1 MRFTS
6 LFLVSISVMLITVC
20 CNQDFIPVGDMMLS
34 DLNLSTKREIAPA
47 FTFQEKL
54 DKVQTNGLPLVQLGT
69 INHPVFGKAEASFA
83 TQLSIGNNPFFGDH
97 RQRFEE
103 EENPSDINLIPEN
116 EKVTSVVLEIPF
128 FYNQND
134 ADNDGVI
141 DSFDTDPQDPQS
153 NSDSD
158 ELSDLVE
165 FQSGLNP
172 LNPDSDG
179 DGILDHADDDNSGY
193 DADNKVYDIDSI
205 YGNRNASFDL
215 KIYELNYFLNALDPS
230 TNFET
235 TQAYYSSQDFY
246 EQGFVGE
253 QLLDQR
259 ITLNFEELRFNYKE
273 DDPETP
279 DVDETT
285 KIETRLSPRIR
296 VPLNTD
302 FFQKN
307 LIDLEDEDVLRND
320 AAFREMLRGII
331 IRAENFSE
339 DLYMLLDINNA
350 NITVFYE
357 YDDYNTNGTPQ
368 DITDDSILKSEKE
381 FVISLNGIRVNTL
394 KNSLFDAAVEQRID
408 ASKSNQ
414 PTDRL
419 YIQSGSLYGKI
430 RLFSSE
436 NQDENSLINNL
447 RTKNWLLNEANLSFY
462 IDPNTN
468 FPQDLIALRLYLYK
482 FNTGQALLDYQNDGS
497 VSNFGVNSNKKIFGG
512 TLEYDDFGKPFRY
525 KFNLT
530 SHISNI
536 IRNDSLNVDLGLV
549 VTANINDPSLVKGV
563 NPSLTKDIF
572 FPLSATLNPLGT
584 LLIGSHPETT
594 LEDKKVKLE
603 LIYSDF

>member
-394 KNSLFDAAVEQRID
+394 KNSLFDAAVEQRIE

>member
-134 ADNDGVI
+134 SDNDGVI

-394 KNSLFDAAVEQRID
+394 KNSLFDAAVEQRIE

>member
-6 LFLVSISVMLITVC
+6 LFLFSISVMLITVC

-394 KNSLFDAAVEQRID
+394 KNSLFDAAVEQRIE

>member
-134 ADNDGVI
+134 SDNDGVI

-394 KNSLFDAAVEQRID
+394 KNSLFDAAVEQRIE

-512 TLEYDDFGKPFRY
+512 TLEYDDSGKPFRY

>member
-69 INHPVFGKAEASFA
+69 INHPVFGKAEASFV

-172 LNPDSDG
+172 LSPDSDG

-394 KNSLFDAAVEQRID
+394 KNSLFDAAVEQRIE

>member
-1 MRFTS
+1 
-6 LFLVSISVMLITVC
+6 MLITVC

-394 KNSLFDAAVEQRID
+394 KNSLFDAAVEQRIE

>member
-134 ADNDGVI
+134 SDNDGVI

>member
-134 ADNDGVI
+134 SDNDGVI

-394 KNSLFDAAVEQRID
+394 KNSLFDVAVEQHIE

>member
-69 INHPVFGKAEASFA
+69 INHPVFGKAEASFV

-134 ADNDGVI
+134 SDNDGVI

-394 KNSLFDAAVEQRID
+394 KNSLFDAAVEQRIE

>member
-69 INHPVFGKAEASFA
+69 INHPVFGKAEASFV

-172 LNPDSDG
+172 LSPDSDG

-331 IRAENFSE
+331 IKAENFSE

-394 KNSLFDAAVEQRID
+394 KNSLFDAAVEQRIE

>member
-394 KNSLFDAAVEQRID
+394 KNSLFDAAVEQRIE

-482 FNTGQALLDYQNDGS
+482 FNTGEALLDYQNDGS

>member
-1 MRFTS
+1 MRFSS
-6 LFLVSISVMLITVC
+6 LFVVGISLTLINVS
-20 CNQDFIPVGDMMLS
+20 CNQEFNPVGDVMLS
-34 DLNLSTKREIAPA
+34 DLTLSTKKEVAPA

-54 DKVQTNGLPLVQLGT
+54 EKVQTNGLPLVQLGT
-69 INHPVFGKAEASFA
+69 INHPLFGKAEASFA
-83 TQLSIGNNPFFGDH
+83 TQLSIGNTPFFGDH

-103 EENPSDINLIPEN
+103 GENQNDVNLIPEN

-141 DSFDTDPQDPQS
+141 DSFDADPQDPQS

-158 ELSDLVE
+158 ELTDLVE

-172 LNPDSDG
+172 LSPDSDG
-179 DGILDHADDDNSGY
+179 DGILDHNDDDNSGY
-193 DADNKVYDIDSI
+193 DADNKEYDIDSL

-215 KIYELNYFLNALDPS
+215 KIYELNYFLNALDPA

-235 TQAYYSSQDFY
+235 TQAYYSSRDFY
-246 EQGFVGE
+246 EEGFVGE
-253 QLLDQR
+253 QLSDER
-259 ITLNFEELRFNYKE
+259 ITLNFEELRFNFKE
-273 DDPETP
+273 DDPETA

-285 KIETRLSPRIR
+285 QIETRLSPRIR

-307 LIDLEDEDVLRND
+307 VIDLEDEEVLQND
-320 AAFREMLRGII
+320 AAFREMLKGIV
-331 IRAENFSE
+331 IRAENFSD

-357 YDDYNTNGTPQ
+357 YDNYDTNGTLE
-368 DITDDSILKSEKE
+368 DTSDDSIIKSEKE
-381 FVISLNGIRVNTL
+381 FEISLNGIRVNTL
-394 KNSLFDAAVEQRID
+394 KNSLFDAAIEQRIE
-408 ASKSNQ
+408 ASKGNM

-419 YIQSGSLYGKI
+419 YIQSGNLYGKI

-436 NQDENSLINNL
+436 NQDENTLINNL

-462 IDPNTN
+462 IDQNSI
-468 FPQDLIALRLYLYK
+468 FPQELMALRLYLYK
-482 FNTGQALLDYQNDGS
+482 YDTGQALLDYQNDGS
-497 VSNFGVNSNKKIFGG
+497 VSDFGVNSNKKIFGG
-512 TLEYDDFGKPFRY
+512 ALEYDDAGKPFRY

-549 VTANINDPSLVKGV
+549 VTANINDASLVKGV
-563 NPSLTKDIF
+563 NHTLTKDILY
-572 FPLSATLNPLGT
+572 PLSATLNPLGT
-584 LLIGSHPETT
+584 LLIGSHPEAT